1 MLNYEMN
8 KDDVEDF
15 WRIRWGWNKS
25 VMSLLVMDDDEVEE
39 EEEELLN
46 G

>member
-1 MLNYEMN
+1 MN
-8 KDDVEDF
+8 KDDMEDF

-25 VMSLLVMDDDEVEE
+25 FMSELVMDDDDE